1 MMLAL
6 LLQAVVA
13 ANVADISGFY
23 SANQMEVAAAIDLEA
38 DGKFAYALDYGAVS
52 EIAEGSWTSEGR
64 TIYLTSTRMQGDYK
78 QAAFVREPLAL
89 DGDSLL
95 LKRYDITIR
104 FNRDTALPSPPNRNK
119 KLDKGN

>member
-1 MMLAL
+1 MILAL
-6 LLQAVVA
+6 WLLAI
-13 ANVADISGFY
+13 ADLSGFY

-52 EIAEGSWTSEGR
+52 EVAEGSWTSDGR
-64 TIYLTSTRMQGDYK
+64 TIYLTSTRMQGAYK
-78 QAAFVREPLAL
+78 QAAFVREPLTV
-89 DGDSLL
+89 DGNSLL

-104 FNRDTALPSPPNRNK
+104 FNRDTGLPTPPNRNK

>member
-6 LLQAVVA
+6 LLQAA
-13 ANVADISGFY
+13 IADLSGFY

-52 EIAEGSWTSEGR
+52 EVAEGSWTSEGQV
-64 TIYLTSTRMQGDYK
+64 IYLTSTRTQGAYK
-78 QAAFVREPLAL
+78 QAAFVREPLTV
-89 DGDSLL
+89 DGGALL

-104 FNRDTALPSPPNRNK
+104 FNRDTGLPTPPNRNK